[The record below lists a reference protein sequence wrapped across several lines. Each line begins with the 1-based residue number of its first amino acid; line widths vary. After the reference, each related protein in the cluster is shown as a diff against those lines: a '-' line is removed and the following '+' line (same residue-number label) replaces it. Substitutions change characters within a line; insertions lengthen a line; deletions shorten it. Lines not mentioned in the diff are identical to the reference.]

1 MENEIL
7 KLPSKLRMIISY
19 KSNFILIEAPMLP
32 RTLKALLFFYVLILF
47 AFSHFGFSVGISRVT
62 DP

>member
-7 KLPSKLRMIISY
+7 KLPSKLRMISY

-47 AFSHFGFSVGISRVT
+47 AFSHFGFSVGISRVA

>member
-7 KLPSKLRMIISY
+7 KLPSKLRMISY